1 MKNTVSSFFW
11 AFWEYKPRVF
21 LQSAYKWNTPSIL
34 GMTHKINR
42 KERYIRY
49 WVRYW
54 VSMGQNWLVH
64 CGTGYW
70 VSITWYCLSIS
81 SWRKER
87 AAKEFDAACTSWE
100 ELVRSQLSKPW
111 AITLLQSSYPRFPL
125 LVTLQKS
132 SSEILHTAQKI
143 NHSRTGQYYCFSSCV
158 TERLMSIL
166 LFLHSS
172 PSSLFKLEC
181 QRIQKW
187 FPLDVFWRVGYYW
200 FLWWLNLFQRLH
212 YGRESWPGIGA
223 GRWKEW
229 VFVNILRTLRTY

>member
-1 MKNTVSSFFW
+1 MPQTILARVETPPPNGQCPNRSG
-11 AFWEYKPRVF
+11 AFSVGAS
-21 LQSAYKWNTPSIL
+21 L
-34 GMTHKINR
+34 
-42 KERYIRY
+42 
-49 WVRYW
+49 
-54 VSMGQNWLVH
+54 
-64 CGTGYW
+64 
-70 VSITWYCLSIS
+70 
-81 SWRKER
+81 
-87 AAKEFDAACTSWE
+87 
-100 ELVRSQLSKPW
+100 RSHTQLAKPW

-132 SSEILHTAQKI
+132 SSEILHRAQKI